1 MKVVQKKKLIQI
13 VEIIAKVFKTVVIM
27 TKTIII
33 IIEMMALI
41 NNNSYDNKEHY
52 SQKNKL
58 DLKGYSQRR
67 KKLNE
72 PA

>member
-52 SQKNKL
+52 SQK
-58 DLKGYSQRR
+58 
-67 KKLNE
+67 
-72 PA
+72 